1 MEELNRRWDGKEPFS
16 VSVDHK
22 SQMLQGPQ
30 ISAFP
35 AIYLSPL
42 ASVEGDLK
50 ADNLFLRD
58 IDVLIYSFLK
68 NWQQMKSW

>member
-30 ISAFP
+30 ISAFL

-50 ADNLFLRD
+50 ADNLFL
-58 IDVLIYSFLK
+58 
-68 NWQQMKSW
+68 